1 MIYQQLVEQVRPY
14 QLAKMRWN
22 GTPVP
27 TSDREWLAMDLQ
39 KLSEEVGEVV
49 GECVKYEIDYRKV
62 RDEIADVAI
71 CLACVAS
78 DLGVEI
84 DEAVEDKLIVLKKRL
99 DDLRSRYAVTN
110 ER

>member
-62 RDEIADVAI
+62 GSEIADVAI

-78 DLGVEI
+78 HFGVEI
-84 DEAVEDKLIVLKKRL
+84 DIAMGEKIAILK
-99 DDLRSRYAVTN
+99 
-110 ER
+110 ERMEEMESCKEETK